1 MVSSAALSG
10 AMFNIAPPHLRG
22 VATRGTPRF
31 LRFYTC
37 SLSFS
42 RLILSFSDLLLV
54 QKQPRE
60 KGRIEKQRG
69 GGKKGEKEKEGSVY
83 TNQILAPFVR
93 SYSAYGD
100 SKRCPHLRR
109 VVNKFRRTRS
119 RTSGY
124 ARDCDKGCCFTLSC
138 MQRGCYPSPKSSTS
152 ELKHQIYRRRH

>member
-42 RLILSFSDLLLV
+42 PLTLSSSSFSDLLLV
-54 QKQPRE
+54 QKQLRE
-60 KGRIEKQRG
+60 KGRIGKQRG
-69 GGKKGEKEKEGSVY
+69 EKDEKEKEGSVY

-119 RTSGY
+119 WTPGY

-138 MQRGCYPSPKSSTS
+138 SSGDVTR
-152 ELKHQIYRRRH
+152 HQNHPRSN